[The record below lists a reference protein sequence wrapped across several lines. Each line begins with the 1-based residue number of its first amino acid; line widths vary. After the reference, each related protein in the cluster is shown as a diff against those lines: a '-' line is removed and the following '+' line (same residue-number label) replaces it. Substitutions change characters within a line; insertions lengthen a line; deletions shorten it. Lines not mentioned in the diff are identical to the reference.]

1 MTADRALRYRGRM
14 SSWRTFG
21 IGAAAIMVTA
31 IVGGTLTSALVV
43 APPMIAALAV
53 LVIAAISVD
62 YFGLARRATGWTG
75 LVTPT
80 RASRMMMIALER
92 RFHRE
97 REAGGIRAPAVAR
110 ALLISLAQHREL
122 RRAGG
127 VVDFLA
133 TEAATRV
140 HRDVDGD
147 ALRALALAELGR
159 IAEARVVD
167 HGLGERAGAVPV
179 VAFVRGRIAEL
190 AGELREGL
198 GQIERGRRAA
208 RGAVARDLGVMRA
221 RLLARSGRLED
232 AREELGRI
240 AAAGDRAAVE
250 ALIAPDAEVDVGVA
264 LAARQALGLAAV
276 YR

>member
-1 MTADRALRYRGRM
+1 MTADGALRYRGCM
-14 SSWRTFG
+14 SSWRMFG
-21 IGAAAIMVTA
+21 IGAAAIAGTA
-31 IVGGTLTSALVV
+31 VLGGVLTSALVV
-43 APPMIAALAV
+43 APPVIAALVV
-53 LVIAAISVD
+53 LLIAALSVD
-62 YFGLARRATGWTG
+62 YFGLTRRSTGWTG

-80 RASRMMMIALER
+80 RATRAMMGALER
-92 RFHRE
+92 RFQRE

-110 ALLISLAQHREL
+110 ALLISLAEHREL
-122 RRAGG
+122 RRAGNL
-127 VVDFLA
+127 VDFLA
-133 TEAATRV
+133 TEAATRA

-159 IAEARVVD
+159 IPEARLVD
-167 HGLGERAGAVPV
+167 QSLGDRAGVVPV

-190 AGELREGL
+190 AGQIQQGL
-198 GQIERGRRAA
+198 VHVERGQRAA
-208 RGAVARDLGVMRA
+208 RGTVARDLGVMRA

-240 AAAGDRAAVE
+240 AAAGGRAAVE
-250 ALIAPDAEVDVGVA
+250 ALNAPDASVDVGVA